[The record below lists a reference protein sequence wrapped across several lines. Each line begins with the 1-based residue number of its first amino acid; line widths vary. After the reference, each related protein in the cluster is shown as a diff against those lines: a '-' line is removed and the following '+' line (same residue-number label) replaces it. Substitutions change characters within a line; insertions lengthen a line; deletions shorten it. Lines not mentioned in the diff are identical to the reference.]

1 MPTSPLKIGVL
12 VSGRGSNL
20 QAILDAIATKKI
32 NATLAVVI
40 SNNPESAALD
50 RARKASVPTE
60 ILVSQKNEK
69 REAYDKKLVDT
80 LKKYGVEL
88 VVLAGF
94 MRILSSTFLTPF
106 KNKVI
111 NIHPS
116 LLPKFPGLHAQ
127 KQALEAGVTTSGCT
141 VHFVDEGC
149 DTGPIILQT
158 QVSIEPGDTVE
169 TLEARILKE
178 EHKLLPKVIDLI
190 TKNKV
195 KISGRTIT
203 IEENTP

>member
-1 MPTSPLKIGVL
+1 MSTSNFKIGVL

-20 QAILDAIATKKI
+20 QSILDAILTKKI
-32 NATLAVVI
+32 RATLAVVI
-40 SNNPESAALD
+40 SNNPKAAALD
-50 RARKASVPTE
+50 KARKANVPTE
-60 ILVSQKNEK
+60 ILISQKKET
-69 REAYDKKLVDT
+69 REAYDQKLVDT

-88 VVLAGF
+88 VILAGF

-116 LLPKFPGLHAQ
+116 LLPKFPGLYAQ
-127 KQALEAGVTTSGCT
+127 KQALEAKVKTTGCT

-149 DTGPIILQT
+149 DTGPIILQS
-158 QVSIEPGDTVE
+158 VIEVKSDD
-169 TLEARILKE
+169 TLEALEKRILLE

-195 KISGRTIT
+195 KISGRIVT
-203 IEENTP
+203 IEENIP